1 MAFIIVRKA
10 FSCRANMFSDW
21 RWERP
26 VVQSRWQT
34 VPHCWPIEC
43 ETLLVNF
50 WQVDSIPLVNADYL
64 YITNQQEALLHSCVY
79 MCLSVLIWHSLLAQ
93 SFRRTELARRSLHHL
108 ALLSGTHFPEKYLE
122 ALHWEF
128 VQVAQLSQGGLVMAK
143 SRRL

>member
-1 MAFIIVRKA
+1 
-10 FSCRANMFSDW
+10 
-21 RWERP
+21 
-26 VVQSRWQT
+26 
-34 VPHCWPIEC
+34 
-43 ETLLVNF
+43 VNF

-122 ALHWEF
+122 ALH
-128 VQVAQLSQGGLVMAK
+128 
-143 SRRL
+143 